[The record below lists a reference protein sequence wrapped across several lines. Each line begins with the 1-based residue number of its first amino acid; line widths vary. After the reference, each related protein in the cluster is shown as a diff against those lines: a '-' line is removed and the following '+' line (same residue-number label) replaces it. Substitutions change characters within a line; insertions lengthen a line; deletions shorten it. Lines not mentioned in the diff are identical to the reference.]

1 MSFDA
6 DAQNADHALQTHL
19 PENKGKLEPAFAV
32 TIACDRAEAFEAWQ
46 QSRSR
51 GNSEFELEIE
61 PDGAEAGHSINFAS
75 PPGVSTPF
83 SGQFRFDDAS
93 GGRGTTITATLHVD
107 RTAGKLEKLFATWRG
122 HDPALLL
129 RRDMRRLKQLVETGE
144 IATNAQT
151 LAAAAKQKGIE

>member
-1 MSFDA
+1 MNVDA

-32 TIACDRAEAFEAWQ
+32 TLACDRAEAFEAWQ
-46 QSRSR
+46 QFRTL
-51 GNSEFELEIE
+51 GNGAFELEIQ
-61 PDGAEAGHSINFAS
+61 PDGAETGRSINFSS
-75 PPGVSTPF
+75 PPDVSTSF
-83 SGQFRFDDAS
+83 SGQFRFDDAA

-122 HDPALLL
+122 NDPALLL

-144 IATNAQT
+144 IATNAQSP
-151 LAAAAKQKGIE
+151 AAAAEQKGIE